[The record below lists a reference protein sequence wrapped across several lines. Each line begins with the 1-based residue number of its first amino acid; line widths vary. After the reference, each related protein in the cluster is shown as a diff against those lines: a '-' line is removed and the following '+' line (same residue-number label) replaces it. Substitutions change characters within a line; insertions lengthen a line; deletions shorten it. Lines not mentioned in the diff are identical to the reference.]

1 MNAPVIKCSMAL
13 KVSIFV
19 VVVVVGAEINQS
31 RRVYGL
37 SISFD

>member
-19 VVVVVGAEINQS
+19 VVVVGAKINQS